1 VSLISFLLRSAGV
14 SVIVAALMG
23 AVSGGCSVLLLS
35 QINRAISAG
44 TVPPQPSGDGSPQ
57 FIGLFVGL
65 VIVTLLTSLISQFLL
80 VGLSQN
86 AVYKLRLKLSRW
98 ILASPLADLETIGA
112 NKLLAT
118 LTEDVDAIARAV
130 FDMPF
135 MCINIALVL
144 GCLLYLASL
153 SWLIF
158 LGVILFLVLAVG
170 LVQSL
175 LTLAMRQLK
184 RARDHQDHLF
194 KHLQAITSGIKE
206 LKLHYFRRQQ
216 FLDEELT
223 GTAAASR
230 DAKITGLR
238 ILAIASSFGELLF
251 FVILGLLVFGLP
263 AWQAQPPVL
272 LSGYVLTITYL
283 TRPLQAILQILP
295 SFSYA
300 SVALQKIDSLGLSL
314 KERREQTQLPH
325 THRDSC
331 LSQGLHL
338 QQISHHYRQDPQDP
352 DDESTFSLGPID
364 LHLHPGE
371 LVFIVGGNGSGKS
384 TLAKLITGLYIPS
397 SGQIVWDGQ
406 VVDDHN
412 RETYRQ
418 LFTTIFV
425 DFYLF
430 ERLLGLANA
439 DSAAILDQQAQTYL
453 HSLHLQEKV
462 QVLGG
467 VLSTLALS
475 QGQRKRL
482 ALLTAYLEDRP
493 IYLFDE
499 WASDQDPFFRE
510 VFYRQLLPELKQRGK
525 TVLVIS
531 HDDRYFDVADR
542 LVKLEY
548 GKMVTPTG
556 TALSSS
562 ATPQLP
568 NFS

>member
-1 VSLISFLLRSAGV
+1 
-14 SVIVAALMG
+14 MG
-23 AVSGGCSVLLLS
+23 AISGGCSVLLLS

-44 TVPPQPSGDGSPQ
+44 VVSSASAPASGDYGSPQ
-57 FIGLFVGL
+57 FIGFFVGL

-86 AVYKLRLKLSRW
+86 AVYKLRLTLSRW
-98 ILASPLADLETIGA
+98 ILASPLADLESLGA

-144 GCLLYLASL
+144 GCLIYLASL
-153 SWLIF
+153 SGLVF
-158 LGVILFLVLAVG
+158 LGVVLFLVIAVG

-184 RARDHQDHLF
+184 RAREHQDNLF
-194 KHLQAITSGIKE
+194 KHLQAITGGIKE

-216 FLDEELT
+216 FIDEELT

-251 FVILGLLVFGLP
+251 FVILGLLVLGLP
-263 AWQAQPPVL
+263 AWQAQSPAL

-295 SFSYA
+295 SFSSA
-300 SVALQKIDSLGLSL
+300 RVALQKIDRLGLSL
-314 KERREQTQLPH
+314 KERREQTLLPH
-325 THRDSC
+325 DHTHSY
-331 LSQGLHL
+331 LKQGLHL
-338 QQISHHYRQDPQDP
+338 QQIHHHYRQDPQTA
-352 DDESTFSLGPID
+352 DDESSFSLGPID
-364 LHLHPGE
+364 LHFQPGE

-384 TLAKLITGLYIPS
+384 TLAKLITGLYIPG

-406 VVDDHN
+406 VVDDQN

-418 LFTTIFV
+418 LFTTVFV

-430 ERLLGLANA
+430 ERLLGLANS

-453 HSLHLQEKV
+453 QSLHLQEKV

-467 VLSTLALS
+467 VLSSLALS

-542 LVKLEY
+542 LIKLEY
-548 GKMVTPTG
+548 GKMVAATG
-556 TALSSS
+556 VTVSS
-562 ATPQLP
+562 ATAPQLP